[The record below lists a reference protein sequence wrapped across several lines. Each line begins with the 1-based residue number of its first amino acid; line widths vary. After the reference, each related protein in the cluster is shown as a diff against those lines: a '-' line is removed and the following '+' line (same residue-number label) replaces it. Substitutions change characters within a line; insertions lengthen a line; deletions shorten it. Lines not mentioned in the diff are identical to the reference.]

1 MSIAEIVRNTHL
13 LENRGEITVALSG
26 GADSVALLLILQEL
40 QAEYG
45 FTLAAVH
52 VHHGIRGAEADR
64 DAAFCT
70 SLCKK
75 LDIPFQMVKI
85 NVPAYA
91 AEQRISIETA
101 ARLLRYA
108 ALDEAAPTGFL
119 ATAHHAGDQAETLL
133 FHLLRGSGL
142 RGLCGIPQVRGRILR
157 PLLSA
162 TKEEL
167 LAYLAERGQDFVT
180 DSTNF
185 ETDAARNFL
194 RQEAIPLLE
203 RCNPQAVPHMARTA
217 MLLSE
222 DEAYLQTQADAAYTA
237 CITDDFCAGTAFRGL
252 ESYPRP
258 IRMRVYAK
266 AIGGVCD
273 ASFQKLREID
283 DILLAG
289 TGKTTVSGDFYV
301 HMADGVLCFQFAEAA
316 NDFSVPLCL
325 PQQSVYQLFP
335 QKTCEVRMLETE
347 PISGANSPRLHNA
360 FTRCTLDSDK
370 IVGNPYFRQ
379 WRGSDRITLPG
390 RGFSSSLKTCIQSAV
405 PQIERRRLYA
415 LYDDLGCIFCEQ
427 VGIAARVKPD
437 AKTTRC
443 LRFFILPNRR
453 DENSCKE

>member
-13 LENRGEITVALSG
+13 LENRGEITAALSG

-70 SLCKK
+70 SLCKR
-75 LDIPFQMVKI
+75 LGIPFRMVKI
-85 NVPAYA
+85 DVPAYA
-91 AEQRISIETA
+91 AEQRLSIETA

-142 RGLCGIPQVRGRILR
+142 RGLCGIPPVRGRILR
-157 PLLSA
+157 PLLSC
-162 TKEEL
+162 TKDEL

-222 DEAYLQTQADAAYTA
+222 DEAYLQMQADAAYAA
-237 CITDDFCAGTAFRGL
+237 CVQNDFCEGTAFRGL
-252 ESYPRP
+252 EAYPRP

-266 AIGGVCD
+266 AIGVVCD

-283 DILLAG
+283 EILLAG
-289 TGKTTVSGDFYV
+289 AGKTTVSGDFYAQ
-301 HMADGVLCFQFAEAA
+301 MADGVLSFCFASDAE
-316 NDFSVPLCL
+316 DFSVPLSL
-325 PQQSVYQLFP
+325 SDTSVYQLFP
-335 QKTCEVRMLETE
+335 QKACEVRLVETE
-347 PISGANSPRLHNA
+347 DKSGTISPKLHNA
-360 FTRCTLDSDK
+360 FTRCTLDCDK

-379 WRGSDRITLPG
+379 WCGSDRIALPG
-390 RGFSSSLKTCIQSAV
+390 RGFSSSLKTCIQAAV
-405 PQIERRRLYA
+405 PQTERRRLYV
-415 LYDDLGCIFCEQ
+415 LYDDLGCIYCEQ

-443 LRFFILPNRR
+443 LRFFILPNRK